1 MNLVTDLL
9 LLRQALEELAAA
21 RRHLDFSATRVSA
34 LPADLK
40 GVSDAQLES
49 AEAYTSRFARTVDL
63 LVNKVLRGIDRVE
76 LRPSGTLLDVINS
89 AEQRGLVERA
99 EALREMKAMRN
110 EVAHDYAGQ
119 RLPEVFAFC
128 RERKVLLDAICDR
141 AAEHARRFR

>member
-1 MNLVTDLL
+1 MSLGTDLR

-49 AEAYTSRFARTVDL
+49 AEVYTSRFARTV
-63 LVNKVLRGIDRVE
+63 E
-76 LRPSGTLLDVINS
+76 LRPAGTLLDVINS
-89 AEQRGLVERA
+89 AEQRGIVERA

-128 RERKVLLDAICDR
+128 RERKVLLDTICDR

>member
-1 MNLVTDLL
+1 
-9 LLRQALEELAAA
+9 
-21 RRHLDFSATRVSA
+21 VSA

-141 AAEHARRFR
+141 ATEHARRFR